1 MDVLHTKAEMRAWS
15 RARRQG
21 GQRIGFVPTMGFLHD
36 GHLSLIDRARAGA
49 DRVVVSIFVN
59 PTQFA
64 PGEDLDRYP
73 RDLQGDLRKCRERS
87 VDAVFLPSPA
97 EMYPP
102 DAATTVHVPTLAGP
116 LCGRDRPTHFA
127 GVCTVVTKLFNIVQ
141 PDVAAFGEKDFQ
153 QLAIVRRM
161 TRDLD
166 LPIEIVGGPIVR
178 EADGLAMSSRNAN
191 LTPEQRREAVALSKG
206 LGAARAVWDAG
217 GRDPR
222 ALEAA
227 ARAVVEAAEG
237 AEIDYVEARH
247 PDDLTALE
255 GKVDRAVLALAVRF
269 GGTRLIDNAVFTA

>member
-15 RARRQG
+15 RARRKG
-21 GQRIGFVPTMGFLHD
+21 GHRIGFVPTMGFLHD

-59 PTQFA
+59 PTQFG
-64 PGEDLDRYP
+64 PNEDLDRYP
-73 RDLQGDLRKCRERS
+73 RDLQGDLRQCRERN
-87 VDAVFLPSPA
+87 VDAVFLPTPA

-127 GVCTVVTKLFNIVQ
+127 GVCTIVTKLFNLVQ

-166 LPIEIVGGPIVR
+166 LAIEIVGGPIVR
-178 EADGLAMSSRNAN
+178 EPDGLAMSSRNAN

-206 LGAARAVWDAG
+206 LAAARALWDAG

-227 ARAVVEAAEG
+227 ARAAVEGADG

-255 GKVDRAVLALAVRF
+255 GQVDRAVLALAVRF

>member
-1 MDVLHTKAEMRAWS
+1 VDVLHTKAEMRAWS
-15 RARRQG
+15 RARRKG
-21 GQRIGFVPTMGFLHD
+21 GHRIGFVPTMGFLHD

-59 PTQFA
+59 PTQFG
-64 PGEDLDRYP
+64 PNEDLDRYP
-73 RDLQGDLRKCRERS
+73 RDLQGDLRQCRERN
-87 VDAVFLPSPA
+87 VDAVFLPTPA

-127 GVCTVVTKLFNIVQ
+127 GVCTIVTKLFNLVQ

-166 LPIEIVGGPIVR
+166 LAIEIVGGPIVR
-178 EADGLAMSSRNAN
+178 EPDGLAMSSRNAN

-206 LGAARAVWDAG
+206 LAAARALWDAG

-227 ARAVVEAAEG
+227 ARAAVEGADG

-255 GKVDRAVLALAVRF
+255 GQVDRAVLALAVRF

>member
-15 RARRQG
+15 RARRGG

-36 GHLSLIDRARAGA
+36 GHLSLIDRARAAA

-59 PTQFA
+59 PTQFG
-64 PGEDLDRYP
+64 PNEDLDRYP
-73 RDLQGDLRKCRERS
+73 RDLQGDLRQCRERN
-87 VDAVFLPSPA
+87 VDAVFLPTPA

-127 GVCTVVTKLFNIVQ
+127 GVCTIVTKLFNLVQ

-166 LPIEIVGGPIVR
+166 LAIEIVGGPIVR
-178 EADGLAMSSRNAN
+178 EPDGLAMSSRNAY

-206 LGAARAVWDAG
+206 LAAARALWDAG

-227 ARAVVEAAEG
+227 ARAAVEGADG

-255 GKVDRAVLALAVRF
+255 GQVDRAVLALAVRF

>member
-15 RARRQG
+15 RARRKG
-21 GQRIGFVPTMGFLHD
+21 GLRIGFVPTMGFLHD

-73 RDLQGDLRKCRERS
+73 RDLQGDLRKCRARN
-87 VDAVFLPSPA
+87 VDAVFLPTPA

-102 DAATTVHVPTLAGP
+102 DAATTVHVPTLARP

-127 GVCTVVTKLFNIVQ
+127 GVCTIVTKLFNVVQ

-178 EADGLAMSSRNAN
+178 EPDGLAMSSRNAN
-191 LTPEQRREAVALSKG
+191 LTPDQRREAVALSKG
-206 LGAARAVWDAG
+206 LAAARAIWDAG

-227 ARAVVEAAEG
+227 ARAVVEAAAG

-247 PDDLTALE
+247 PDDLTAIE

-269 GGTRLIDNAVFTA
+269 GGTRLIDNAVFEA